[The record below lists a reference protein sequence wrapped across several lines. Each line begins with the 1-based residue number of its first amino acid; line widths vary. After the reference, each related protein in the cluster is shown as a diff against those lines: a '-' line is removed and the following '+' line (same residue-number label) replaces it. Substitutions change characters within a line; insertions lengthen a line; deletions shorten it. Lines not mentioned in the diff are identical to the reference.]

1 MVKNESNYILITA
14 ARNEEDYIEKTIQS
28 VITQTIVPKKWIIVS
43 DGSTDHT
50 DDIVNKYA
58 GVYEFI
64 QLIHIDSDNKRNFSS
79 KVNAFNIGYR
89 HINNI
94 EHEFV
99 GNLDADVSFE
109 SDYFE
114 RLLKK
119 FDDNENLGI
128 VGGWIYELQD
138 GKYKER
144 FGNPE
149 RNVPG
154 STQLFRKVCFEM
166 IGGYIPLKMG
176 GEDTTAEVMARMN
189 GWETKCFPDLRVF
202 HHRITGTEKC
212 NTLYARYHQ
221 GKEDYFLGYHPMFEA
236 LKCLARIKEKP
247 LVIGSIFRFF
257 GYIEGLL
264 SRKPIVI
271 PNEVVKYLRKEQMMR
286 IISLLTIKIS
296 IPS

>member
-1 MVKNESNYILITA
+1 MKKARNYVLITA
-14 ARNEEDYIEKTIQS
+14 ARDEEAYIEKTIYS
-28 VITQTIVPKKWIIVS
+28 VISQTILPKKWVIVS
-43 DGSTDHT
+43 DNSIDHT
-50 DDIVNKYA
+50 EEIVNLYSERY
-58 GVYEFI
+58 GFI
-64 QLIHIDSDNKRNFSS
+64 QLLSIKGDVNRNTAS
-79 KVNAFNIGYR
+79 KVHAINKGLDMLNEIDYQFIGNI
-89 HINNI
+89 
-94 EHEFV
+94 
-99 GNLDADVSFE
+99 DADIEFE

-119 FDDNENLGI
+119 FGDNENLGI
-128 VGGWIYELQD
+128 AGGWIHELQD

-144 FGNPE
+144 FGNSE

-154 STQLFRKVCFEM
+154 STQLFRRVCFEM
-166 IGGYIPLKMG
+166 IGGYIPLKTG

-189 GWETKCFPDLRVF
+189 RWETKCFPDLRVF
-202 HHRITGTEKC
+202 HHRITGTDKC

-286 IISLLTIKIS
+286 IISLLTMKTS